1 MPVVIIGNSIPG
13 VACDR
18 VSTANEEGAYKATMH
33 LIRSGHE
40 NIAILCGSEDREFN
54 RERIEGYKRALRD
67 NQIPIQD
74 QYIVDDLKG
83 KVSVKIALDKL
94 LNDVHQPSAI
104 LWLIWIPY
112 IMFIIIFPS
121 MKSSVQKIFRLCALM
136 IFPGQ
141 P

>member
-1 MPVVIIGNSIPG
+1 
-13 VACDR
+13 
-18 VSTANEEGAYKATMH
+18 MH

-67 NQIPIQD
+67 NQILIRKIKEA
-74 QYIVDDLKG
+74 YKSNNSKAKSASKATG
-83 KVSVKIALDKL
+83 KQGDTEK
-94 LNDVHQPSAI
+94 PSK
-104 LWLIWIPY
+104 PE
-112 IMFIIIFPS
+112 IFP
-121 MKSSVQKIFRLCALM
+121 LCALM